1 MDIAVAGTWPSHHRY
16 SVKTCLLKTDGPSRL
31 SRNSRA
37 AMHDLSRDC
46 RSEFSRVPQDPFWAR
61 KRRPDF
67 AVSYSGSLTFGSLR
81 IALPDKGSAAW
92 EADSAGTRQ
101 CRGLHWWALE
111 LAPAGCSAKNTP
123 KSIAGCSVDT
133 WSSSRFLIFFSV
145 NKFTLY

>member
-1 MDIAVAGTWPSHHRY
+1 MDIAVAGTWLSHHCR
-16 SVKTCLLKTDGPSRL
+16 SVKTCLLKTDGPSGLTRD
-31 SRNSRA
+31 SRA
-37 AMHDLSRDC
+37 AMHGLSRDC
-46 RSEFSRVPQDPFWAR
+46 RSEFSEFPGTPFWAR

-67 AVSYSGSLTFGSLR
+67 AVSYSGSLTVGFLR